1 MNTYNVSMH
10 VLVNGRACKEYSQ
23 HGATYI
29 EARHGT
35 QYTVKIKNDN
45 PYRVM
50 TVVSVDG
57 LDVVSGKN
65 AAETDTGYIIE
76 AYDSLE
82 IKGYRINDNDCA
94 SFVFTSRGK
103 SYVQNIKGDARNCGV
118 IGLRAF
124 REKAALNA
132 IPLPY
137 IVPATY
143 TTIPYYVYVNTT
155 TGNSNS
161 VNITHRVE
169 NFTHRVEDSKVTYS
183 AASSPIVTAYNCSMN
198 CSAPLG
204 NTTTSNVLRSVN
216 FDTGTGWGSK
226 VEQSVTRVS
235 FDKGT
240 LLTEMTLYYSS
251 KEGLED
257 MGIDLK
263 PKPKVVEM
271 PKAFGYCTPPKN
283 WQG

>member
-1 MNTYNVSMH
+1 MH

-23 HGATYI
+23 HGGTYI

-35 QYTVKIKNDN
+35 NYTVKIKNDN

-124 REKAALNA
+124 AEKTKWIINSVPSTYMMPA
-132 IPLPY
+132 I
-137 IVPATY
+137 Y
-143 TTIPYYVYVNTT
+143 TTNLNHKVGDTITT
-155 TGNSNS
+155 NLNSINVTCNS
-161 VNITHRVE
+161 MPV
-169 NFTHRVEDSKVTYS
+169 S
-183 AASSPIVTAYNCSMN
+183 YNCSLT
-198 CSAPLG
+198 SG
-204 NTTTSNVLRSVN
+204 TGTTSNNVMRSLN

-226 VEQSVTRVS
+226 IEQSVTRVS

-240 LLTEMTLYYSS
+240 LLTEMTIYYAS

-263 PKPKVVEM
+263 SKPKLAEM
-271 PKAFGYCTPPKN
+271 PKAFGYCTPPKGWN
-283 WQG
+283 G

>member
-1 MNTYNVSMH
+1 MNTHNVSMH
-10 VLVNGRACKEYSQ
+10 VSVNGRACKEYSQ
-23 HGATYI
+23 HGGTYI

-35 QYTVKIKNDN
+35 NYTVKIKNDN

-65 AAETDTGYIIE
+65 AAETDTGYIID

-94 SFVFTSRGK
+94 SFIFTSRGK

-124 REKAALNA
+124 REKTLYVSPIN
-132 IPLPY
+132 

-143 TTIPYYVYVNTT
+143 TTTLYHRVGDTT
-155 TGNSNS
+155 TTNLNSIN
-161 VNITHRVE
+161 VFNPTC
-169 NFTHRVEDSKVTYS
+169 DSM
-183 AASSPIVTAYNCSMN
+183 PISYNCSLT
-198 CSAPLG
+198 SG
-204 NTTTSNVLRSVN
+204 TTKSNNVLRAMN
-216 FDTGTGWGSK
+216 FDTGTGWGNK

-235 FDKGT
+235 FEKGAM
-240 LLTEMTLYYSS
+240 LTEMTIYYAS

-263 PKPKVVEM
+263 PKPKVAEM
-271 PKAFGYCTPPKN
+271 PKAFGYCTPPKGWN
-283 WQG
+283 G